1 MGGYDLAREVLAGL
15 RWDSPGFE
23 GALERARELLAGE
36 DLLGAA

>member
-1 MGGYDLAREVLAGL
+1 MGGYDLARDLLAGL

-23 GALERARELLAGE
+23 GAIARARELLAGG